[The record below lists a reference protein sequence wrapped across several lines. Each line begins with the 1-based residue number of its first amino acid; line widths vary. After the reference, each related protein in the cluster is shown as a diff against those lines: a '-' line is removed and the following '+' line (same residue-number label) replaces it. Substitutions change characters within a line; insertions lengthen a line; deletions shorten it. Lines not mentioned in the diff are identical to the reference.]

1 MSIHPNAI
9 VAATAELGAGVEI
22 GPYACI
28 GPKVKIG
35 DGTRVGAHAVIE
47 GHTTIGRG
55 NVIFHHTSLGAVPQD
70 LKYHGEDSE
79 LLIGDRNQIREF
91 VTLHLGTEGGGM
103 VTRVGDDNLLMNYVH
118 VAHDCVL
125 GDRNV
130 IANGVQI
137 AGHVVIESYV
147 IAGALSGIHQ
157 FARVGESAL
166 IGAGSMVS
174 QDVAPF
180 CNATGDRAVLHGLN
194 LIGLRRRGFDAETI
208 RQIKEA
214 YRLVFRS
221 GLKLAQAIDKVRAEV
236 PSSPA
241 VDHFVAFVAASER
254 GLCRV
259 RGRSKDDE

>member
-1 MSIHPNAI
+1 MSIHPTAI

-22 GPYACI
+22 GPYACV

-35 DGTRVGAHAVIE
+35 DGTRVGAHAVID
-47 GHTTIGRG
+47 GHTTIGRD

-70 LKYHGEDSE
+70 LKYRGEDSQ
-79 LLIGDRNQIREF
+79 LIVGERNQIREF
-91 VTLHLGTEGGGM
+91 VTVHLGTEGGGM
-103 VTRVGDDNLLMNYVH
+103 VTRIGDDNLLMNYAH
-118 VAHDCVL
+118 VAHDCSL
-125 GDRNV
+125 GNRSV

-137 AGHVVIESYV
+137 AGHVVVESHV

-157 FARVGESAL
+157 FARIGESAL

-194 LIGLRRRGFDAETI
+194 LIGLRRRGFDADTI
-208 RQIKEA
+208 RHIKEA

-221 GLKLAQAIDKVRAEV
+221 GFKLTEAIEKVRAEV
-236 PSSPA
+236 PSCTA
-241 VDHFVAFVAASER
+241 IDHFVAFLATSER

-259 RGRSKDDE
+259 RGRSNDDE